1 MSDTH
6 IIHTSVRKNFFY
18 QNLKSAFLAEF
29 NAEESPL
36 LPCLNA
42 EDYGQK
48 HHKRMKILRKSAQ
61 SDREMVQKTE
71 HIGERKN
78 YTHGYGQK
86 LHRKP
91 ESTDK
96 LKILFLIFQN

>member
-1 MSDTH
+1 MILLSFIPTY
-6 IIHTSVRKNFFY
+6 RKNFFY

-29 NAEESPL
+29 TAEESPL

-61 SDREMVQKTE
+61 SDREMVQNKQSILEREKTT
-71 HIGERKN
+71 HMDMGKN
-78 YTHGYGQK
+78 YT
-86 LHRKP
+86 
-91 ESTDK
+91 ESRRVRT
-96 LKILFLIFQN
+96 N